1 MKKLIKLMVVIGM
14 LSNSI
19 YSQIPCIYFGAN
31 SNQEENNESYPEQEY
46 CPELHHNVSVEIPV
60 IVHVLYN
67 SDFENVDYGEV
78 IEMIDDFNNK
88 MYSKDVSTTDDPDY
102 QDVKVNVSIQLK
114 LADINGTC
122 TPGYERIF
130 IDKPWIDANTLEEN
144 DVENKRI
151 KINNIWDT
159 KHYLNIWIVKS
170 INMMLFDEFYNLV
183 DTKVYGYTDDNN
195 INAEFNGDGIV
206 LDDDYLH
213 VFIHEFGHYLDLYH
227 IWRGGCH
234 SPMRTC
240 KKGDMVKDTPTK
252 HRGLAYV
259 ISEDMCDEWLE
270 GFESDTI
277 TIDEKLCFAYNGDN
291 KYQDPTINNY
301 MTYQWNC
308 MTRFTSGQYRRMVAN
323 LEGVRHELYGE
334 FEEQNI
340 DMSDNKDYYVDDL
353 LTALGLNNIDD
364 LCNYDKNTFIDL
376 GGNLIIDNGP
386 NQQVCFNN
394 LNFVMDKNA
403 KISIINYSKLSINNA
418 RIYNCDN
425 FWKYIFVESGST
437 INLLNSTI
445 ERAHKGL
452 FAEKGANITIDNCA
466 FNNNVYGIYLSA
478 DGVGNQ
484 ANINLNETF
493 FNSDDT
499 YYYLSAD
506 IMWDRPFAGIYIDG
520 HDYINL
526 SAQEGKKN
534 HYKRLSNGII
544 AYNSRLKVENSIFD
558 DIYSGLGDNNFATFY
573 NEGYAIKI
581 DGGVNSSQIIKNE
594 ITDSKYGIGINNTNV
609 NIENN
614 KIYDVEQGILLVRV
628 GDFDIIENDIKAEE
642 RGIYIG
648 FNRIL
653 IHGDYVIGSNV
664 RRNYVTISDFE
675 ESAKAIEYEEVK
687 SVSSDNNW
695 LTINSN
701 DAGFYIANSYD
712 CQFYDNTIDIFGND
726 SDVTTDA
733 IHIDDSDHIWVE
745 NSLLQDYTAAT
756 DNNGI
761 SAFGSQGSYYCN
773 YTFYFDNGMKFFDD
787 CDGSYIRSNN
797 YNYNQRDLV
806 LGLEDGIGV
815 ANSDSWVGTQGSI
828 DNLKG
833 NGNEWLGSD
842 SRAQNSSPELIVK
855 MSTFYVNAYGDQK
868 YQPEIINAEGN
879 WFINNPDIKNEN
891 WCNGDDP
898 GTDLPWRCTDI
909 IMKIQRIDTMSKV
922 DDCKKQMWLY
932 KYYKKLIEL
941 KKENKLS
948 EECIKFLNSKKNN
961 VLVNIANVSL
971 ALDSLSLVQTSD
983 TNLLNG
989 LNNLTSLLDSLH
1001 TTRNI
1006 NSEEWNQ
1013 TVSSYTNVLKEYQD
1027 KDNGDR
1033 NGRRTKTDS
1042 LKNVITTISVKD
1054 SCLQILLDVFK
1065 IKANLLKSDTLSSA
1079 ELAYLE
1085 IIAKS
1090 CPTDLGYGVF
1100 SARSM
1105 LSLYRNIR
1113 YPHIEECVSG
1123 DLIQRSVS
1131 QEKNK
1136 KLKVYPNPANNRVNI
1151 LVNLEKNETGMI
1163 KIMDINGNIL
1173 EKRNVGKESNLY
1185 KINTESFVSGIYF
1198 IKYNSNTGIRK
1209 LEKLIILRK

>member
-1 MKKLIKLMVVIGM
+1 MKKLIKLMVIIGI
-14 LSNSI
+14 LTSNI
-19 YSQIPCIYFGAN
+19 YSQIPCIYLGAD
-31 SNQEENNESYPEQEY
+31 SNQDENFSFRRPG
-46 CPELHHNVSVEIPV
+46 CPVLKHDVSVEIPV

-67 SDFENVDYGEV
+67 DDYENVGYDEV
-78 IEMIDDFNNK
+78 VDMINDFNDK
-88 MYSKDVSTTDDPDY
+88 MYSKEVSTTDDPDY
-102 QDVKVNVSIQLK
+102 QDYKVNVSIQLK
-114 LADINGTC
+114 LADKNGTC

-130 IDKPWIDANTLEEN
+130 IDKPWINANTWEEN
-144 DVENKRI
+144 FTEDERI
-151 KINNIWDT
+151 KINNIWDP
-159 KHYLNIWIVKS
+159 KHYLNVWIVKS
-170 INMMLFDEFYNLV
+170 IDMIYDDGYGNDV
-183 DTKVYGYTDDNN
+183 PTKVFGYVPYIDPDTD
-195 INAEFNGDGIV
+195 AYTGDGIT
-206 LDDDYLH
+206 LDDDYLYD
-213 VFIHEFGHYLDLYH
+213 FIHEFGHYLGLYH
-227 IWRGGCH
+227 LWKGNCH
-234 SPMRTC
+234 WPAHVC
-240 KKGDMVKDTPTK
+240 NKGDMVSDTPTK
-252 HRGLAYV
+252 EGALEYV
-259 ISEDMCDEWLE
+259 ISENMCDEWLN
-270 GFESDTI
+270 GFESDTV
-277 TIDEKLCFAYNGDN
+277 TISGKICLFSGPNY
-291 KYQDPTINNY
+291 YHDPTVNNY
-301 MTYQWNC
+301 MTYQYNC
-308 MTRFTSGQYRRMVAN
+308 WTEFTSGQYRNMVEY
-323 LEGVRHELYGE
+323 LEGARLTLIEEYA
-334 FEEQNI
+334 EQNI
-340 DMSDNKDYYVDDL
+340 DMSDNKDYYIEDL
-353 LTALGLNNIDD
+353 LNVLGLNNIDE
-364 LCNYDKNTFIDL
+364 LCNYDKNAFIDL
-376 GGNLIIDNGP
+376 GGNLIINTGP

-394 LNFVMDKNA
+394 LKFVMDENA
-403 KISIINYSKLSINNA
+403 MISVINNSKLSINNA

-437 INLLNSTI
+437 INLSNSVI
-445 ERAHKGL
+445 ERALKGL
-452 FAEKGANITIDNCA
+452 FAEKGANITIDNCI
-466 FNNNVYGIYLSA
+466 FDNNAYGVYLSA
-478 DGVGNQ
+478 NGSGNQ
-484 ANINLNETF
+484 ANIDVNETRF
-493 FNSDDT
+493 TSDDT
-499 YYYLSAD
+499 YFYLSTD
-506 IMWDRPFAGIYIDG
+506 IVWDRPFAGIYIDG

-544 AYNSRLKVENSIFD
+544 AYNSRLKVENSIFE
-558 DIYSGLGDNNFATFY
+558 DIYSDYGDNFDN
-573 NEGYAIKI
+573 GGCAIKI
-581 DGGVNSSQIIKNE
+581 DGGVNSSQISKNE
-594 ITDSKYGIGINNTNV
+594 ITDSKYGIGIINTNV
-609 NIENN
+609 KVEKN
-614 KIYDVEQGILLVRV
+614 KLYDVEQGILLVRV
-628 GDFDIIENDIKAEE
+628 GDFDIRENEIKAEE

-653 IHGDYVIGSNV
+653 IHGDYILGSTLS
-664 RRNYVTISDFE
+664 RNYVTISGFE
-675 ESAKAIEYEEVK
+675 ESAKAMEYEEVK

-712 CQFYDNTIDIFGND
+712 CQFYDNTIDILGND

-806 LGLEDGIGV
+806 LGLEDGTGV

-868 YQPEIINAEGN
+868 YQPKIINAEGE
-879 WFINNPDIKNEN
+879 WFLNNPDIKNEN

-922 DDCKKQMWLY
+922 GDCKKQMWLY

-961 VLVNIANVSL
+961 VMVNIANVSL

-1033 NGRRTKTDS
+1033 NGRRTKIDS

-1079 ELAYLE
+1079 ELVYLE

-1105 LSLYRNIR
+1105 LSLYKNIR

-1173 EKRNVGKESNLY
+1173 EKRNVGKESNKY

-1209 LEKLIILRK
+1209 MEKLIILRK